1 MFGSRGI
8 PIATHDDTTEEDV
21 QAGIA
26 SGAVISEF
34 PTTVEAAQAAQKH
47 GLGTIAGAPNIV
59 RGGSHSGGVSAA
71 HLTELGLLDGLSSD
85 YVPASLMQAIVKL
98 NNKHDISLHRAM
110 GMVTWKIADMLDL
123 KDRGHL
129 KAGLRSD
136 ILQFRVLGDTPLIRN
151 LWCSGHK
158 AF

>member
-1 MFGSRGI
+1 
-8 PIATHDDTTEEDV
+8 
-21 QAGIA
+21 
-26 SGAVISEF
+26 
-34 PTTVEAAQAAQKH
+34 
-47 GLGTIAGAPNIV
+47 
-59 RGGSHSGGVSAA
+59 
-71 HLTELGLLDGLSSD
+71 LGLLDGLSSD